1 MKFIKV
7 TQENNQLKLLAQ
19 KCVNGEYD
27 AAIDIISENLDKE
40 ESVERYH
47 IWLLI
52 YSLILALKEEYS
64 EAIDALNT
72 LFDVVES
79 IEVKHICQRG
89 IRLCNDQRL

>member
-40 ESVERYH
+40 NSIRRYH

-52 YSLILALKEEYS
+52 YSLILALKEEYT

>member
-1 MKFIKV
+1 MKFIK
-7 TQENNQLKLLAQ
+7 NNSLNILAQ
-19 KCVNGEYD
+19 KCANEEYD

-40 ESVERYH
+40 DSIRRYH

-72 LFDVVES
+72 LFDVVEP